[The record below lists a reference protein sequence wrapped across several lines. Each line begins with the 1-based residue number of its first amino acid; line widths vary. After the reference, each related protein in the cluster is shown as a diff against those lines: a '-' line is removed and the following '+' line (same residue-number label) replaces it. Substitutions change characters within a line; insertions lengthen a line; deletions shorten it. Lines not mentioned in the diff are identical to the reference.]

1 MGLTFTPFTKTF
13 INSVI
18 ETPVDLHKRRI
29 QWAIR
34 KLKEEKKDFGVYTI
48 VDMVGVGNR
57 YRKQVAEEVK
67 RVLEDMGL

>member
-1 MGLTFTPFTKTF
+1 M
-13 INSVI
+13 
-18 ETPVDLHKRRI
+18 HKGRI

-34 KLKEEKKDFGVYTI
+34 KLKEGGKDFGVYTI

-57 YRKQVAEEVK
+57 YRKQVVEEVK